1 MINTKGAIIKLL
13 LINSMNDKWSRGI
26 YKDSII
32 SYLNGIT
39 NIDNIEFIFL
49 NKLIS
54 KNDVSSEQT
63 DEKLIPYLELFGYL
77 PMYYSLI
84 MKNKANINDL
94 FTEIKKKIKDK
105 MNKFF
110 KDNNKED
117 NVIQMND
124 VRIKID
130 EEIDMKFFEDYN
142 DIIPFKYFYIEKEY
156 VNNIPKAY
164 LKCYFP
170 LIKEVWNEIIYSKTI
185 KLFDGEIKYT
195 GSIIGSLL
203 ELNFISQCQEKEG
216 KFLLDIDCYVELDTL
231 YYMETITKNCT
242 KDYQNKNILIIQKNE
257 NAPSFDVGF
266 LKSKNTGEPS
276 MTYIQIKKAST
287 DNKVDKSKV
296 YNIFENNKKK
306 FEKLFNIKPKSC
318 YLIYITL
325 ISKSIKNN
333 IDLFEKIKNNQA
345 KNIMN
350 NKAIDYIKRIN
361 ILDKFCRDNDILLYY
376 FYPNESKFFI
386 RKGTDFSES
395 KLNLFD
401 SNSKITKQI
410 SMKITLLSKKKER
423 EFNENEIKAEEFNEK
438 YKENKITVK
447 NISLNQSQDFVV
459 IVYNFIK
466 NYCEN
471 AKIKTF
477 LSLEKLFENTIIY
490 NKQENIILL
499 GIIKNFKNNIY
510 SIKSVIYE
518 DYIFEYSNLLNK
530 KFIDSFE
537 IDVKEYDLLVWI
549 QFEKFKLKG
558 RVFKNN

>member
-1 MINTKGAIIKLL
+1 
-13 LINSMNDKWSRGI
+13 
-26 YKDSII
+26 
-32 SYLNGIT
+32 
-39 NIDNIEFIFL
+39 
-49 NKLIS
+49 
-54 KNDVSSEQT
+54 
-63 DEKLIPYLELFGYL
+63 
-77 PMYYSLI
+77 
-84 MKNKANINDL
+84 
-94 FTEIKKKIKDK
+94 

-130 EEIDMKFFEDYN
+130 EEIDKNFFEDYN
-142 DIIPFKYFYIEKEY
+142 DIIPFKYFYIKKEY
-156 VNNIPKAY
+156 VNDIPKAY
-164 LKCYFP
+164 LKFHFP

-185 KLFDGEIKYT
+185 KLFDGEIQYT

-203 ELNFISQCQEKEG
+203 ELNFINQCQEKED
-216 KFLLDIDCYVELDTL
+216 KFLLDIDCFVELDTL
-231 YYMETITKNCT
+231 YYMNTITKSST

-266 LKSKNTGEPS
+266 LYSKNTKEPS
-276 MTYIQIKKAST
+276 MTYIQIKKSST
-287 DNKVDKSKV
+287 DNKVDKSKT
-296 YNIFENNKKK
+296 YYIFEKNKKR

-318 YLIYITL
+318 FLIYITL
-325 ISKSIKNN
+325 LNQSIKNN
-333 IDLFEKIKNNQA
+333 INLFEKIRNSKAKNN
-345 KNIMN
+345 MD
-350 NKAIDYIKRIN
+350 NKTIDYIKRIN
-361 ILDKFCRDNDILLYY
+361 TLDEFCRNNDILLYY

-386 RKGTDFSES
+386 RKGTDFFDS
-395 KLNLFD
+395 KLNLFE

-410 SMKITLLSKKKER
+410 SIKITLLSKKKER

-447 NISLNQSQDFVV
+447 NNQSQDFAVL
-459 IVYNFIK
+459 VYNFIK

-477 LSLEKLFENTIIY
+477 LSLEKAFENTINY
-490 NKQENIILL
+490 DKQENIILL
-499 GIIKNFKNNIY
+499 GLIKNLKNNIY

-537 IDVKEYDLLVWI
+537 LDVKEYDLLVWI
-549 QFEKFKLKG
+549 QFEKFRQKG
-558 RVFKNN
+558 SVFKNN